1 MARWRLDWAARGG
14 RPGGVNQR
22 PQDRVDRQLQDPR
35 RRYRLSRS
43 TGCDSQRTHQLPH
56 GTLQVT
62 REGPPLPAWAVD
74 ACWPP
79 PASPRLPE
87 SQGRASLRGL
97 DQAAQHPKIAG
108 SLALLDLLDP
118 VDLVDPLES
127 LYDYSRVF
135 DIQ

>member
-1 MARWRLDWAARGG
+1 MVRWCLDWAARGG

-35 RRYRLSRS
+35 RRYRLPRS
-43 TGCDSQRTHQLPH
+43 TGCDSHRTHQLPH
-56 GTLQVT
+56 GTLQST
-62 REGPPLPAWAVD
+62 RQGPPLAAWAVD
-74 ACWPP
+74 AGWPP
-79 PASPRLPE
+79 PPSPRLPE
-87 SQGRASLRGL
+87 GKGPASLRGP
-97 DQAAQHPKIAG
+97 DQAPQHPKIAG

-127 LYDYSRVF
+127 LYDYSRDF